1 MSTDAEILLSEIN
14 ANKVAIEQKTAEI
27 QAFIGEKKQLIKDL
41 TKLQNDIIPAK
52 GREINELT
60 KIVEKSYSA
69 WNSRIAKA
77 KKDRQN
83 NIDDAQELV
92 DSAYSDKETKKTK
105 YNTTSAT
112 ANLWSSRYNDG
123 CKWKGSIGGW
133 QGFYAGDY
141 SRFCTHAKRTT
152 HNYNTDAPPYCLVNS
167 ERKKRQEYAKAKYT
181 DWTRAK
187 NTAYKD
193 YNDSVT
199 LYNDRI
205 TARDNAKSNAS
216 VDKARNNKSDI
227 IASEQ
232 ALSDAK
238 KELANINSS
247 TGQRAKLEGRI
258 SFVDA
263 QIDSKN
269 KELLKLE
276 QERTVT
282 EVKYKE
288 TISLE
293 AQKLSIIA
301 EKEKE
306 AQAKRDQIAKI
317 TEGSI
322 EANLQSGVS
331 GVPSQFMQPK
341 KSNVPIILV
350 IGLLAIG
357 GYAFIK
363 K

>member
-1 MSTDAEILLSEIN
+1 MSKDAEILLSEIN

-27 QAFIGEKKQLIKDL
+27 EAFISEKEQLIKDL
-41 TKLQNDIIPAK
+41 TTLQNNIIPAK

-60 KIVEKSYSA
+60 KQVEKSYQA
-69 WNSRIAKA
+69 WNSRISQA
-77 KKDRQN
+77 KKDRQK

-92 DSAYSDKETKKTK
+92 DSAYKSKEEKKTT
-105 YNTTSAT
+105 YNNASAL

-123 CKWKGSIGGW
+123 CKWKGAVGGW

-141 SRFCTHAKRTT
+141 ARICTHRNRTK
-152 HNYNTDAPPYCLVNS
+152 HDYNQNAPNYCLYAS

-181 DWTRAK
+181 DWTREK
-187 NTAYKD
+187 NKTYKD
-193 YNDSVT
+193 YTDAVT
-199 LYNDRI
+199 LFNNRT
-205 TARDNAKSNAS
+205 TARDNAKSNS
-216 VDKARNNKSDI
+216 IVDKARNNKSDI

-232 ALSDAK
+232 ALNDAK

-350 IGLLAIG
+350 ISLLAIG